1 MTLLQKKEGEL
12 SESLMSQENTLASR
26 ETEHETHVTM
36 LEAELKQAAA
46 DKMKLQH
53 RLQQALDKEGIIQ
66 SIFYILYKRLSYLI
80 LPCPIGR
87 TIYNAKFGFISMT
100 T

>member
-1 MTLLQKKEGEL
+1 
-12 SESLMSQENTLASR
+12 MSQENTLAVK

-53 RLQQALDKEGIIQ
+53 RLQEARDKEGII
-66 SIFYILYKRLSYLI
+66 
-80 LPCPIGR
+80 
-87 TIYNAKFGFISMT
+87 
-100 T
+100 

>member
-1 MTLLQKKEGEL
+1 
-12 SESLMSQENTLASR
+12 MSQENTLAAR

-53 RLQQALDKEGIIQ
+53 KLQEALEKEGIIQ
-66 SIFYILYKRLSYLI
+66 IIFCVLHKKLSDWEKNI
-80 LPCPIGR
+80 
-87 TIYNAKFGFISMT
+87 
-100 T
+100 